1 MRNKKNIIII
11 IAVCVALIA
20 IIISFIAVTDS
31 KKNTENNKTM
41 PAAKIESELILSES
55 EKPII
60 SLIPR
65 QDGHELK
72 LKIENIPSNITSI
85 EYELIYSAT
94 DEGLTMEKGVGDT
107 LKITSNSI
115 EKDLLLGTASC
126 TNGCKYKYDEG
137 IDSGTLSLYLYTK
150 NNQSTI
156 FETPF
161 VLITSTDIKKDGGF
175 KLATEDFS
183 VKATTTAKSDYFIV
197 IKNYPSYYSVFS
209 NGNGSGKISSIT
221 PENITKADMTSLVG
235 DYQAQ

>member
-1 MRNKKNIIII
+1 MKNKKNLIII
-11 IAVCVALIA
+11 IAVCIALIA
-20 IIISFIAVTDS
+20 IIISFIAVSGS
-31 KKNTENNKTM
+31 KKNTKNNTTM

-65 QDGHELK
+65 ADGHELK
-72 LKIENIPSNITSI
+72 LKIENIPAYVTRI

-94 DEGLTMEKGVGDT
+94 DNGLTMEKGVGDT

-150 NNQSTI
+150 DNQSTL

-161 VLITSTDIKKDGGF
+161 ILITSADIKKDGGF
-175 KLATEDFS
+175 KLATEGFS
-183 VKATTTAKSDYFIV
+183 VKATTTKSDYVVV
-197 IKNYPSYYSVFS
+197 IKNFPSYYSVFS
-209 NGNGSGKISSIT
+209 SGTSTGKVSSIT
-221 PENITKADMTSLVG
+221 PETITKTDMTSLAG
-235 DYQAQ
+235 NYQIK